1 MFNKHCLYINIHIY
15 NIQTHSVQKKS
26 IYLYT
31 QLEIICMHTKI
42 KGNAKMC
49 TERKLERTAKPC
61 LDDTCHYSIMTL
73 SHCVTNP

>member
-1 MFNKHCLYINIHIY
+1 MYMFIYKYTIYKPILY
-15 NIQTHSVQKKS
+15 SKKS